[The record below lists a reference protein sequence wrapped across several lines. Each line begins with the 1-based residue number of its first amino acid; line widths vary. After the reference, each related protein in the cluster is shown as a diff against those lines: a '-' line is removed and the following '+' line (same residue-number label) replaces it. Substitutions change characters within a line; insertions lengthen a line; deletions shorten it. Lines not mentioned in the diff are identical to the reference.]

1 MHYSIFIVAI
11 LPQSVGFVNSAKK
24 LCPKIGTKIPKILKK
39 PFFRKRYFLQAS
51 HFQTIIKCAVKCGKA
66 GIKKNFG
73 KYIGQKGFRQ
83 ICRTKNKKRKALIK
97 SLPQHKQPRLKYRMF
112 IIF

>member
-39 PFFRKRYFLQAS
+39 PFYRKRYFLQAS
-51 HFQTIIKCAVKCGKA
+51 HFQTIIKYAVKCGKA
-66 GIKKNFG
+66 GIKKISANTSDKKTFG
-73 KYIGQKGFRQ
+73 KSVAQK
-83 ICRTKNKKRKALIK
+83 IK
-97 SLPQHKQPRLKYRMF
+97 SGKP
-112 IIF
+112 